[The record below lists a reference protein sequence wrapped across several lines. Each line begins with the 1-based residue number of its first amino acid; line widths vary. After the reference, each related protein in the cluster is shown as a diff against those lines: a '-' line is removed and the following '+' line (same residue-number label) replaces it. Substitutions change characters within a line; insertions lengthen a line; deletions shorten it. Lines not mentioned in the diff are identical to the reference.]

1 LYARGVLLRVQHC
14 LSLIFFFYIAITILI
29 ILQHHVQPIV
39 IFFGALSSASAWLT
53 DMEASGSSCSLPVLL
68 DEQRAIYGRFGL
80 RRSRSGKTQPFTPG
94 RDLTNSNTF
103 PAVFAFDCLAL
114 YADELLQARCRT
126 LISLPSMKPQTRN
139 NLQGRALPKG
149 AGGVAEDV
157 LQMGGDFV
165 VARDGR

>member
-1 LYARGVLLRVQHC
+1 MNNEPFTRILACAAVAQAN
-14 LSLIFFFYIAITILI
+14 LS
-29 ILQHHVQPIV
+29 P
-39 IFFGALSSASAWLT
+39 
-53 DMEASGSSCSLPVLL
+53 LPP
-68 DEQRAIYGRFGL
+68 A
-80 RRSRSGKTQPFTPG
+80 QPFSAE
-94 RDLTNSNTF
+94 SNTF

-126 LISLPSMKPQTRN
+126 PIPLPPMKPQTRK

>member
-1 LYARGVLLRVQHC
+1 
-14 LSLIFFFYIAITILI
+14 
-29 ILQHHVQPIV
+29 
-39 IFFGALSSASAWLT
+39 
-53 DMEASGSSCSLPVLL
+53 MNNE
-68 DEQRAIYGRFGL
+68 
-80 RRSRSGKTQPFTPG
+80 PFTRVLACAAVAQANLSHLPPAQTFN
-94 RDLTNSNTF
+94 TNSNTF

-126 LISLPSMKPQTRN
+126 LISPIKPQTRN

>member
-1 LYARGVLLRVQHC
+1 MNNEPFTGVLACAAVAQAN
-14 LSLIFFFYIAITILI
+14 LS
-29 ILQHHVQPIV
+29 P
-39 IFFGALSSASAWLT
+39 
-53 DMEASGSSCSLPVLL
+53 LPP
-68 DEQRAIYGRFGL
+68 A
-80 RRSRSGKTQPFTPG
+80 QPFSAK
-94 RDLTNSNTF
+94 SNTF

-114 YADELLQARCRT
+114 YADELLQARFRT
-126 LISLPSMKPQTRN
+126 PISLPPMKPQTRN